1 MTGRRRLALAVAGLF
16 ALLAISGCLSP
27 VSDADLKE
35 NATYN
40 WESNA
45 SASYTLYTNNYTA
58 VLDVNNRSS
67 IELFLEDA
75 FGSNQALPISALQFR
90 YPNGT
95 VVNNTAFSVETGR
108 SKVTL
113 EPPARNGTAAF
124 TVARSGPDFRT
135 PVVVSGSHEV
145 HLPPGRAISLPFISR
160 AVPGNY
166 TTQTVDDRV
175 VVKWGSVERE
185 TILLSFYRN
194 RDVLLFG
201 GLAGVV
207 VAIGLVG
214 LAYHRRQ
221 ISRLEAQR
229 EQLGLDVDTEDD
241 DPRDRGPPP
250 GMG

>member
-1 MTGRRRLALAVAGLF
+1 MTGRRRLALAVVGLF
-16 ALLAISGCLSP
+16 VLLAISGCLSP
-27 VSDADLKE
+27 VSDADLEE
-35 NATYN
+35 NATYD
-40 WESNA
+40 WETNA
-45 SASYTLYTNNYTA
+45 SATYHIYTNNYTA

-75 FGSNQALPISALQFR
+75 FGSNQALPISALKFR

-95 VVNNTAFSVETGR
+95 VVNNSAFAVETGR

-124 TVARSGPDFRT
+124 TVARSGPDVRT

-145 HLPPGRAISLPFISR
+145 HLPPGRAIALPFVSR

-166 TTQTVDDRV
+166 TTRTADERV
-175 VVKWGSVERE
+175 VVRWESVDRD
-185 TILLSFYRN
+185 TILVSFYRN

-201 GLAGVV
+201 GLGGIVLT
-207 VAIGLVG
+207 IGLVG
-214 LAYHRRQ
+214 LAYYRRQ
-221 ISRLEAQR
+221 ISKLEGQR
-229 EQLGLDVDTEDD
+229 EELGLDVDTED